1 MNYKKIIAA
10 ASVLTLFAGMASG
23 CGKETENPGD
33 TSELSVVTENNT
45 ESNITESNN
54 DKENSVTE
62 TAPEKNDKKTTS
74 AKEDKSTDNVTT
86 AAATTAKSG
95 NSSGGG
101 NTGGSG
107 SSGNSGASGNS
118 GSSGNS
124 GGGEAPSSGGETSSG
139 EESSYTA
146 EVTFGSSPSIKGSN
160 ASVDGKIVRI
170 TAGGD
175 YLIRGK
181 SGDAQVYVATATEEK
196 VTLILDDL
204 DIACS
209 DGPAIN
215 IAEAKRCTIKLAE
228 GSSNYLRDGGTDKI
242 NDGVIFSNDTLRFK
256 GSGYLEINSG
266 NAHGIASDDDVII
279 EDGRYLI
286 NSIKSGIFAHD
297 DITVN
302 GGDLNVY
309 GGTNGIKSKGTVNIN
324 GGKAVISGG
333 SKEEKSSIYSA
344 AAFTYTG
351 GTVFAAGNKVTAPA
365 STPNPY
371 IVASFGDTILAGTEL
386 KLYLNGGEQ
395 VNFRPHNDFRCVI
408 MLTPDIYEGSVF
420 SASLNGDQ
428 TEDFETSAGQN
439 VFQIG

>member
-1 MNYKKIIAA
+1 MNYRKMIAA
-10 ASVLTLFAGMASG
+10 ASALALFAGLTAG

-33 TSELSVVTENNT
+33 TSELSVVTEKDNT
-45 ESNITESNN
+45 DSNISKGVDDEES
-54 DKENSVTE
+54 SGSE
-62 TAPEKNDKKTTS
+62 TSPEKKEKKTTS
-74 AKEDKSTDNVTT
+74 AKEENPSDSVTS
-86 AAATTAKSG
+86 AAVTTAKSG
-95 NSSGGG
+95 SSSGGG

-107 SSGNSGASGNS
+107 GS

-124 GGGEAPSSGGETSSG
+124 GGSGGGSSSGGGDTSSG
-139 EESSYTA
+139 ETSSYTA
-146 EVTFGSSPSIKGSN
+146 EVTFGSSPSVKGSN
-160 ASVDGKIVRI
+160 ASADGKTVRI

-175 YLIRGK
+175 YLIKGS

-196 VTLILDDL
+196 VTLILENL

-279 EDGRYLI
+279 ENGRYLI

-302 GGDLNVY
+302 GGELTVY
-309 GGTNGIKSKGTVNIN
+309 GGTNGIKSKGTINFN
-324 GGKAVISGG
+324 GGKAIVSGG

-344 AAFTYTG
+344 AAFNYTG
-351 GTVFAAGNKVTAPA
+351 GTIFAAGNKVTAPA

-371 IVASFGDTILAGTEL
+371 IVASFGDTVSAGTEL
-386 KLYLNGGEQ
+386 KLFLNGGEQ
-395 VNFRPHNDFRCVI
+395 VNFRPHNDFRCVM

-420 SASLNGDQ
+420 SASLNGDS
-428 TEDFETSAGQN
+428 TGDFETSGGQN
-439 VFQIG
+439 IFQIG